1 MKRLFGETAGEPI
14 FEVTIRSKAGA
25 EAKIL
30 NWGAVIRDLVVPTEK
45 GPQRVVLGLDRLED
59 YIAHSPH
66 LGALAG
72 RFANRIRDGRFAI
85 DGKAYQL
92 EQNFIG
98 KHSLHGGASGFG
110 QRPWQLAYS
119 DTNSVV
125 LTLFSPDGDGGYP
138 GNLTVTCRYSL
149 VEPATLR
156 TELTA
161 TTDAATIIN
170 LALHSYYNL
179 DGSDT
184 ILDHE
189 VMIPSQF
196 ISIVDDELIPTGELR
211 HVAKTPFDFRTSR
224 PIRLIQSNG
233 EPFHYDQ
240 NFMLDT
246 RSGALRHAATVKSLK
261 NNLSMQV
268 FTSEPCIQFYDAK
281 GLNVPVTG
289 LGGQKLQAYAGF
301 CLEPQNVPDSPNV
314 PHFPDPVL
322 RPGQMY
328 RQITDYRFT

>member
-1 MKRLFGETAGEPI
+1 
-14 FEVTIRSKAGA
+14 
-25 EAKIL
+25 
-30 NWGAVIRDLVVPTEK
+30 
-45 GPQRVVLGLDRLED
+45 
-59 YIAHSPH
+59 
-66 LGALAG
+66 
-72 RFANRIRDGRFAI
+72 
-85 DGKAYQL
+85 
-92 EQNFIG
+92 
-98 KHSLHGGASGFG
+98 
-110 QRPWQLAYS
+110 
-119 DTNSVV
+119 
-125 LTLFSPDGDGGYP
+125 
-138 GNLTVTCRYSL
+138 
-149 VEPATLR
+149 
-156 TELTA
+156 
-161 TTDAATIIN
+161 
-170 LALHSYYNL
+170 
-179 DGSDT
+179 
-184 ILDHE
+184 
-189 VMIPSQF
+189 MIPSQF
-196 ISIVDDELIPTGELR
+196 ISMVDDELIPTGELR